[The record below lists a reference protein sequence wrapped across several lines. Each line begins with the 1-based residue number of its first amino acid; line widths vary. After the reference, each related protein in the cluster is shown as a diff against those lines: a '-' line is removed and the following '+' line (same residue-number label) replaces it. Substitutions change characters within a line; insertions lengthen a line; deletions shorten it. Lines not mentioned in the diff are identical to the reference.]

1 MTQYAR
7 TFIGV
12 DPGLSGGI
20 AIALADHTIV
30 LAEAMPL
37 AGNDLDLTT
46 ICKMIW
52 EWIEDY
58 DAVACIEKVSSM
70 PHQGVASMFKFGFGT
85 GSIHGILAAFNVP
98 RHLVSPVEWQKFVL
112 QGLNKGDKTIAISY
126 VARVYP
132 YVDMLPTT
140 RSKKPSSGIADAV
153 CIARY
158 ASYKL

>member
-1 MTQYAR
+1 MSDYAR
-7 TFIGV
+7 IFIGV

-20 AIALADHTIV
+20 AVALADHTIV

-37 AGNDLDLTT
+37 AGNDLDLSTLS
-46 ICKMIW
+46 KMLW

-58 DAVACIEKVSSM
+58 DPVACIEKVSAM

-85 GSIHGILAAFNVP
+85 GCIHGILSAFNVP
-98 RHLVSPVEWQKFVL
+98 RHLVTPQEWQKFVL

-132 YVDMLPTT
+132 YVDMLPTPK
-140 RSKKPSSGIADAV
+140 SKKPSSGIADAV